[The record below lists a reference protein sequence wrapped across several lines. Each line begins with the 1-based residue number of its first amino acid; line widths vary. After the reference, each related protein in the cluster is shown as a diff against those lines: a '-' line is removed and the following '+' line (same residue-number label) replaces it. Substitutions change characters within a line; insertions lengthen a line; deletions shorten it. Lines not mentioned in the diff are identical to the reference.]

1 MSQRLKR
8 YLNDVLDGKNMN
20 ILEVSQDLRLQ
31 KRLQLMV
38 KNLNIT
44 EQSFESCMKNVASEL
59 LKDQIKKSY
68 VLTLLLFSKELDS
81 YHSMHSTS
89 WYTRDKLLVILHD
102 IFLEYGNRIY
112 KKQHHYFW
120 EYFLILLITSLI
132 CILLWL
138 IKKIEHKEN
147 GIFFS
152 GFN

>member
-20 ILEVSQDLRLQ
+20 ILEVSQDLCLQ
-31 KRLQLMV
+31 NRLQLMV

-44 EQSFESCMKNVASEL
+44 EQSFKSCMKNIASEL
-59 LKDQIKKSY
+59 LKDPIKKSY

-89 WYTRDKLLVILHD
+89 WYTRDKLIVILHD

-112 KKQHHYFW
+112 KKQRHYFW